1 MTREEVIEVIHKT
14 MYQFFDVCVDTEE
27 VPMSDKD
34 KLLLEVNKA
43 ICINISALEEKSSV
57 DAVSRNAIVEML
69 NAMEKNSII
78 TFDHFIELLYKLP
91 PVEPTPKWISVDKEL
106 PKENVWDDGYVE
118 PSDYVLVFGDC
129 GEYGVSRYWGNRK
142 SKAEN
147 PNSYKDWMDLDWIAQ
162 KPIAWQPL
170 PPSYKGE

>member
-1 MTREEVIEVIHKT
+1 MTKEEREKAIDLLDNLLGIVEDN
-14 MYQFFDVCVDTEE
+14 Q
-27 VPMSDKD
+27 DKD
-34 KLLLEVNKA
+34 YDKA
-43 ICINISALEEKSSV
+43 LKMGIESLQEEPCE
-57 DAVSRNAIVEML
+57 DAVSRKSML
-69 NAMEKNSII
+69 EYQQYLHGKMSNEEN
-78 TFDHFIELLYKLP
+78 YKLWKFIKEMP
-91 PVEPTPKWISVDKEL
+91 PVTPTQRWISVDKEL

-162 KPIAWQPL
+162 KPIAWMPL